1 MKVLIFILVILSLN
15 WFNYTLK
22 AVIKVFL
29 YKEEPNKFLE
39 LSSFIILQI
48 IGILASILIIYY

>member
-1 MKVLIFILVILSLN
+1 MKLLFFILVILSLN
-15 WFNYTLK
+15 WLNYTLK
-22 AVIKVFL
+22 TVIKVFL